1 MVFITAV
8 NKSGFIVGFS
18 LCFQPDAILPS
29 LRQQLD
35 SLPLSQTWHKQDFKP
50 GWPEKGRRNPPH
62 SVCFFTYN
70 YSLLFTQYKNIIKT
84 IN

>member
-1 MVFITAV
+1 MAVRMFSSCVLPMVFITAV

-35 SLPLSQTWHKQDFKP
+35 SLPLSQTWHKQDLKTRLAR
-50 GWPEKGRRNPPH
+50 ERSQENP
-62 SVCFFTYN
+62 SLCLFFY
-70 YSLLFTQYKNIIKT
+70 I
-84 IN
+84 

>member
-1 MVFITAV
+1 VLPMVFITAV

-35 SLPLSQTWHKQDFKP
+35 SLPL
-50 GWPEKGRRNPPH
+50 
-62 SVCFFTYN
+62 
-70 YSLLFTQYKNIIKT
+70 
-84 IN
+84 